1 MEYKC
6 SSGSTWK
13 SAGEDKDLWIMIHS
27 FNALKRK
34 NIMLDEGIRK
44 SLEHLNNFY
53 EATNDKRYMDVAVL
67 EIKAFLILGGEYFRN
82 KEQFDPILA
91 SEGIDLEWLLSR
103 YGIKR
108 IKLNRGQVRG
118 LIRKWMP
125 SRENPTKISEVVD
138 EIMENTCTSTA

>member
-82 KEQFDPILA
+82 KDQFDPILA
-91 SEGIDLEWLLSR
+91 SEGIAV
-103 YGIKR
+103 GI
-108 IKLNRGQVRG
+108 
-118 LIRKWMP
+118 
-125 SRENPTKISEVVD
+125 
-138 EIMENTCTSTA
+138 